1 MRLKYW
7 RMARPPRD
15 ESPDAIL
22 HVYSRGNYRRAILA
36 DRWAAFLT
44 IYNQLGL

>member
-1 MRLKYW
+1 M
-7 RMARPPRD
+7 PRGPRTED
-15 ESPDAIL
+15 PQDL
-22 HVYSRGNYRRAILA
+22 YHVSSHGNYRMAIFT